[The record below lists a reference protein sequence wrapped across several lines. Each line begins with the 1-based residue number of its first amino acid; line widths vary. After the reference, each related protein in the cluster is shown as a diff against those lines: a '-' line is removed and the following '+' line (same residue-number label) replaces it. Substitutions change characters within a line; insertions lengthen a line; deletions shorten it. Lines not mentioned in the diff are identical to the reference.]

1 MHLCLR
7 GGIGLAVIGVYS
19 YVLNYIPFIQNIVQS
34 LGSLPVVVTGS
45 GVIIIV
51 GVVQDIVGK
60 IKTDMLMQRYDKI
73 DLGAV
78 GKNLQKL

>member
-7 GGIGLAVIGVYS
+7 WGVGLALIGIYS
-19 YVLNYIPFIQNIVQS
+19 YLLNYIPFIQTVVQS

-51 GVVQDIVGK
+51 WVVQEIMNK

-73 DLGAV
+73 DLDV
-78 GKNLQKL
+78 VSKNLNQL

>member
-7 GGIGLAVIGVYS
+7 GGVGLGLIGIYS
-19 YVLNYIPFIQNIVQS
+19 YILNYIPFVQDLVQS

-51 GVVQDIVGK
+51 GVVQDVVGK
-60 IKTDMLMQRYDKI
+60 MKTDMLMQRYDKI
-73 DLGAV
+73 DLTHV
-78 GKNLQKL
+78 DKNVRGL

>member
-7 GGIGLAVIGVYS
+7 GGVGLGLIGIYS
-19 YVLNYIPFIQNIVQS
+19 YVLTYIPFVQDLVQS
-34 LGSLPVVVTGS
+34 LGSLPMIVTGS

-60 IKTDMLMQRYDKI
+60 IKSDMLMQKYDTI
-73 DLGAV
+73 DLTHV
-78 GKNLQKL
+78 DKNIRGL